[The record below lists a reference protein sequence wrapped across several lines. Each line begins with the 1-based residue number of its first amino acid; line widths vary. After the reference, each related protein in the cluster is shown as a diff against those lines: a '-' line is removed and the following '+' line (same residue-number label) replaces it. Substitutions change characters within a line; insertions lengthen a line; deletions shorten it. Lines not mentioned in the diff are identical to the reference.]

1 MPRTQREQAAFQK
14 SVWDLALQVMNRCQM
29 GQLKSQKLNRKHL
42 ISTPEFKQHLLQ
54 LLHHLHPQF
63 QQSILQKIVDQEV
76 SLSEMKKEASEFRS
90 MCVISLLSCD
100 SQVVIPG
107 MKQRKFPAFTSAER
121 LSQYTSLDYKHAVPE
136 VFHTFCQAALD
147 STATGS
153 LSSSPMTRIDVNGVS
168 VYLIE
173 ANFSSISAQSLQ
185 RADTSYSCAHLMICN
200 MPEVRKR
207 GGEVDKLFNFLAHY
221 YNNVFSVL
229 SMQECSLADAEEM
242 AYTSRQLN
250 SLSTG
255 VQCFKVVFVVS
266 HSNILSKRELRSVLT
281 VLK

>member
-1 MPRTQREQAAFQK
+1 
-14 SVWDLALQVMNRCQM
+14 
-29 GQLKSQKLNRKHL
+29 
-42 ISTPEFKQHLLQ
+42 
-54 LLHHLHPQF
+54 
-63 QQSILQKIVDQEV
+63 
-76 SLSEMKKEASEFRS
+76 
-90 MCVISLLSCD
+90 
-100 SQVVIPG
+100 

-185 RADTSYSCAHLMICN
+185 RADTSYSGAHLMICN

-221 YNNVFSVL
+221 YNNDFSVL

-255 VQCFKVVFVVS
+255 VQCFNIVVS
-266 HSNILSKRELRSVLT
+266 CSVSQQHIIQEGIEKCFDSAEIAYCYKERASEEECTFITIANITYMV
-281 VLK
+281 